1 MSNVH
6 RLMADTSSVV
16 NSPRLRAELAIAA
29 EKAPS
34 AVDILRKSPPFE
46 KDTGGVVAMFQKFK
60 AIRPPVIDA
69 LSTLVSKVPIAFD
82 AADAVSALAPFR
94 KWVDREF
101 GLGTLLGDWVRVTS
115 SNYSEAEREAALNRL
130 VDHWFRNPLHPRRRP
145 LVRVELRRRAAEHG
159 TTVGEEL
166 KAATRQALPL
176 AFAEVSDETLMDD
189 FLRLCRARLSNL
201 VMADLA
207 GTEWRRKEDGK
218 EIPLAANCDEPP
230 DRLDLEYEAE
240 VNEIGRALSSLVR
253 ELPARQRAAALA
265 RLEGRTLSNA
275 EHQALFRLRKSQAWL
290 RLVQDAS

>member
-1 MSNVH
+1 MSDVH
-6 RLMADTSSVV
+6 RLMANTSSVV

-29 EKAPS
+29 KKIAS
-34 AVDILRKSPPFE
+34 VVDILRQSALFE
-46 KDTGGVVAMFQKFK
+46 EDAGGVAAVLQKMK
-60 AIRPPVIDA
+60 AIRPPVVDA
-69 LSTLVSKVPIAFD
+69 LSTLVPKVRIAID
-82 AADAVSALAPFR
+82 AADVASAIAPFR
-94 KWVDREF
+94 RWVDQQF
-101 GLGTLLGDWVRVTS
+101 GPGTLLGDWVRVTS
-115 SNYSEAEREAALNRL
+115 SNYSEAEREAAVNRL

-159 TTVGEEL
+159 TTVREEL

-176 AFAEVSDETLMDD
+176 AFAEVSGETLMDD
-189 FLRLCRARLSNL
+189 FLRVCRARLSNL

-207 GTEWRRKEDGK
+207 GTEWRRKENGK

-240 VNEIGRALSSLVR
+240 VNEIGRALSRLVR

-290 RLVQDAS
+290 RLVQAAS